1 MHKDTISIVIQ
12 GIPGSFHYEAAERLF
27 PDREV
32 DFFSE
37 QSFLQLGKSLQ
48 NNLTIDYGVM
58 AIENSTAGSI
68 IQNYRIIRENRFR
81 IVAEIYLPIIHNL
94 ISLPGQSIED
104 ITEVRS
110 HPMALNQC
118 LGFLQQYPHIQQVA
132 TNDTASSARVIA
144 ESQTK
149 GIAAI
154 GSQSAAALYNLEIM
168 YPAIQSSSINY
179 TRFFLLQRDDREISL
194 DTYNKAS
201 IYLRTAHQKG
211 SLLKV
216 LEKIYTS
223 NINISKL
230 QSFPIEGNLNK
241 YYFHLDLEF
250 DDIEE
255 YKQVIPMIENVTQQL
270 DVLGVY
276 TNGIHNIINYESE
289 LT

>member
-1 MHKDTISIVIQ
+1 MNNKRNAVNIVIQ
-12 GIPGSFHYEAAERLF
+12 GIPGSFHYEAAQWIF
-27 PDREV
+27 PDEEV
-32 DFFSE
+32 IIFSE
-37 QSFLQLGKSLQ
+37 QSFLQLGESLQ
-48 NNLTIDYGVM
+48 NNLAIDYGVM

-118 LGFLQQYPHIQQVA
+118 LGFLLQYPHLTQIA
-132 TNDTASSARVIA
+132 TRDTASSVREIA
-144 ESQTK
+144 ENQTK

-154 GSQSAAALYNLEIM
+154 GSHSAAALYNLEIM
-168 YPAIQSSSINY
+168 HSAIQSSSINY
-179 TRFFLLQRDDREISL
+179 TRFFLLQRDDRDVTVDS
-194 DTYNKAS
+194 YNKAS
-201 IYLRTAHQKG
+201 IYLRTTHQKG

-216 LEKIYTS
+216 LEKIYAS
-223 NINISKL
+223 DINISKL

-250 DDIEE
+250 DNIEN
-255 YKQVIPMIENVTQQL
+255 YKRVIPMIENVTQQL

-276 TNGIHNIINYESE
+276 TNGIQDIITSE
-289 LT
+289 